1 MPRVSIRTP
10 GNALSALETSALP
23 NPLVST
29 ESETQRVAVICSGDR
44 RGLKVAMAAES
55 SETQSQRSESVEGV
69 S

>member
-1 MPRVSIRTP
+1 MPRVSIKTP
-10 GNALSALETSALP
+10 GNALRALETSALP
-23 NPLVST
+23 NPLDNT
-29 ESETQRVAVICSGDR
+29 ESETQRVAVCSGDK